1 MFFELAT
8 GDFLFDPKKEKG
20 DVRNSGVGEWSQW
33 STVNTVRHHKT

>member
-20 DVRNSGVGEWSQW
+20 DVRHSGGEWST
-33 STVNTVRHHKT
+33 STP